1 MRTNV
6 GDDIMATKSMLKNVD
21 IKEKYLG
28 RNLVEALEE
37 AITHK
42 RKSSKKNINCE
53 EVKKDNIKDLFG

>member
-1 MRTNV
+1 
-6 GDDIMATKSMLKNVD
+6 MATKSMLKNVD